1 MEKKKSKPKV
11 EGRTKAKFKFTAN
24 DFKELLKK
32 QDRKCALTGRELTA
46 LTVEVELR
54 EPYKIE
60 GIESLENHYLV
71 DRSIS
76 FLARHVSEKDIIDVA
91 AEIIQLRGLERGYKL
106 SVTKGKKGLK

>member
-1 MEKKKSKPKV
+1 MEKNSKSKV
-11 EGRTKAKFKFTAN
+11 EKRTKGKFKFTAN

-54 EPYKIE
+54 EPYKSE
-60 GIESLENHYLV
+60 GIENLENHYLV

-76 FLARHVSEKDIIDVA
+76 FLARHVNEEDIIDVA
-91 AEIIQLRGLERGYKL
+91 AEIIQLRGHEKGYKL
-106 SVTKGKKGLK
+106 VITKAKKGKK